1 MKKNLVRW
9 STLGIAYA
17 SVAVSAVVCMNY
29 LHEGPGSSKGP
40 SPTVQIQ
47 SKSGG
52 SAPHSGSGSTPV
64 AAVEATITGNW
75 RCADSSCDQDT
86 IKSITENK
94 DSTYTVD
101 TKSSVEDQ
109 STASVCRV
117 HEVATL
123 NITSNTDDEN
133 YEGDLTTSELDAAP
147 SSENTGNCS
156 QVYKTPE
163 SPKANSTRMVALVQN
178 GQQQI
183 TIDGVRYR
191 RATIDEMQ
199 QVSRNHSGGGSL
211 PQHSGLAG
219 STWSCIDKGSED
231 DQLVFAADLKSAKM
245 ISVQDLD
252 ANDNCEIAVEPSIS
266 SIEEQAYQDKKSG
279 QKFNAEVLTI
289 MTAPL
294 ILIQPD
300 TCSDAIDQY
309 NQQHANT
316 STTTRTLKMD
326 GLNMLSLG
334 GRHYM
339 RQGVVTASS
348 APVPV
353 VQPAPAAPQPTKP
366 LPQKQTPPRT
376 MQAAPSVMA
385 VTKKK

>member
-9 STLGIAYA
+9 STMGIAYA
-17 SVAVSAVVCMNY
+17 SVAVSAAGCMNY

-40 SPTVQIQ
+40 SPTQQIQ
-47 SKSGG
+47 KRGG
-52 SAPHSGSGSTPV
+52 SSTPQSGSGSAPV
-64 AAVEATITGNW
+64 SAIQATITGNW
-75 RCADSSCDQDT
+75 RCADTSCDQDT
-86 IKSITENK
+86 IETISDDQQTIETT
-94 DSTYTVD
+94 STIQD
-101 TKSSVEDQ
+101 ASS
-109 STASVCRV
+109 SSVCRV
-117 HEVATL
+117 HETSKL
-123 NITSNTDDEN
+123 SITSDADDDN
-133 YEGDLTTSELDAAP
+133 YQADVTPSKVEVIP
-147 SSENTGNCS
+147 SSENSGNCG
-156 QVYKTPE
+156 QIYKEADSSKTGYTTIV
-163 SPKANSTRMVALVQN
+163 AMVEN

-183 TIDGVRYR
+183 SVDGVRYR
-191 RATIDEMQ
+191 RATNPEMQ
-199 QVSRNHSGGGSL
+199 QVSTNHSSAGVT

-219 STWSCIDKGSED
+219 STWNCIDKGSED
-231 DQLVFAADLKSAKM
+231 DQLIFAADLKSAKM

-252 ANDNCEIAVEPSIS
+252 ANNNCEIAVEPSIS
-266 SIEEQAYQDKKSG
+266 SIEEQTYQDKKSG

-289 MTAPL
+289 TTAPL

-353 VQPAPAAPQPTKP
+353 VQPAPVAPQPTKP
-366 LPQKQTPPRT
+366 LPKNQTPPRT

-385 VTKKK
+385 VAKKK